1 LARRDRKGSLN
12 DGRIQHPSN
21 PFGMVPLSNFAP
33 RGFAFFHHSI
43 AIFYHEVPNP
53 ISRSQL
59 FDRSMSP
66 GLLLGGGGAPLGTSE
81 LGLLGGSVSQAKPAL
96 SHSKADEREV

>member
-1 LARRDRKGSLN
+1 
-12 DGRIQHPSN
+12 
-21 PFGMVPLSNFAP
+21 MVPLSNFAP

>member
-12 DGRIQHPSN
+12 DGRIQNPSN